1 MVDLG
6 RGYMAYRFY
15 ECVVKKPTEFLDTNH
30 GRYWKWDKD
39 HFQTVNDTYGRHY
52 RCQKL
57 ENNSSCDLDDRTPG
71 YLKKFDR
78 MTGRKPHTPWSTSNA
93 EYGKHIDVGRQSS
106 LANYK
111 FVPANDANA
120 VTNAI
125 EPSIVSEVKDKD
137 ENQIATPK
145 PGSSENAPQKTPC
158 KGTPNLSGETGKE
171 TRRTTSNS
179 VKSPEADIGT
189 SELSL
194 KTEKMVSEEALAP
207 PEVAIRPVGEVRR
220 SLPSRGPARR
230 FMQEQ
235 CCRLLDNIQAVR
247 GIKDTP
253 QGRVQVLTLD
263 DTPAEEEHAHEQD
276 STEGQEPEV
285 SESAP
290 FSSASSRSHKE

>member
-1 MVDLG
+1 
-6 RGYMAYRFY
+6 MAYRFY
-15 ECVVKKPTEFLDTNH
+15 ECVVKKPSEFLDTNH

-52 RCQKL
+52 RCAEL
-57 ENNSSCDLDDRTPG
+57 EDNSSGDLDDTIPG
-71 YLKKFDR
+71 YLKEFDR

-93 EYGKHIDVGRQSS
+93 EYGKHIEVGTLSS

-111 FVPANDANA
+111 FVPATDANA
-120 VTNAI
+120 VTNVI
-125 EPSIVSEVKDKD
+125 EHSIVSEVKDKD
-137 ENQIATPK
+137 ENKIATPK
-145 PGSSENAPQKTPC
+145 SGSSENAPQKTPC
-158 KGTPNLSGETGKE
+158 KGTPNLSGETGQE

-179 VKSPEADIGT
+179 VKSPKADIGN

-207 PEVAIRPVGEVRR
+207 PEVVRRPVGEVWRG
-220 SLPSRGPARR
+220 LPSRGPARH

-235 CCRLLDNIQAVR
+235 CCRLLDNIQAIR

-263 DTPAEEEHAHEQD
+263 ETPVEKEHVHEQD
-276 STEGQEPEV
+276 PTEVQEPEV

-290 FSSASSRSHKE
+290 MSSASSRSHKE